1 MPDTFKLWCL
11 PQVNV
16 TVAAGGT
23 RQVHGYLNLAGLVAQ
38 SCLALCNPMDCG
50 LPAPLSMGF
59 PRQEYWRGLPF
70 PPLQGIFPTQGL
82 NPRLWH
88 LLHCRQILCHW
99 ATWEAPDTSIT
110 SPILSCISKDVG
122 RKEENMWVLKAIYT
136 FIHQESGFEI
146 EFLILDV
153 VFTLQDYPVAPNWKK
168 TLILVISCDFWA
180 VKITNE

>member
-88 LLHCRQILCHW
+88 LLHFRWILHHC
-99 ATWEAPDTSIT
+99 ATWEAFILSYKLPNHLGLILLLFLLTTSVTPSLFYSIT
-110 SPILSCISKDVG
+110 EAQRTHQVESC
-122 RKEENMWVLKAIYT
+122 
-136 FIHQESGFEI
+136 
-146 EFLILDV
+146 
-153 VFTLQDYPVAPNWKK
+153 PWKLGECGGQK
-168 TLILVISCDFWA
+168 
-180 VKITNE
+180 